1 MSFANSSRAQSNL
14 RADSG
19 KQYIRASASCSI
31 HIKLFDVVM
40 DAKLVWSLICSLI
53 TLEIFYGKPIN
64 VMLFSNIIRY
74 YYDCFKDSP
83 NTMTNRKSNFLKMS
97 INPKFIIPFPIINN
111 SILPLESHNTRII
124 HIASATNPYGRIEY
138 QYSFDMRAMD
148 FEQIQCYVDGGFE
161 NLPFK
166 TKFGKCSSFIEKMIQ
181 MSQNS
186 ANFNF
191 GLLLAKMNLTA
202 QVVEDIS
209 KSNSSAL
216 ASIDNSSALTLFQK
230 DASAPA
236 MSSFIPAKT
245 NPGGHWNL
253 GFKKRY

>member
-1 MSFANSSRAQSNL
+1 M
-14 RADSG
+14 
-19 KQYIRASASCSI
+19 
-31 HIKLFDVVM
+31 FDVVM
-40 DAKLVWSLICSLI
+40 DAKLVWSLISSLI

-64 VMLFSNIIRY
+64 AMLFSNIIRY
-74 YYDCFKDSP
+74 YYDCFKTSP
-83 NTMTNRKSNFLKMS
+83 NVMTNRKSNFRKMS

-148 FEQIQCYVDGGFE
+148 FEQIQCYVDGGFD

-181 MSQNS
+181 LSQNS

-209 KSNSSAL
+209 RSTSSAL
-216 ASIDNSSALTLFQK
+216 ASIDNSSALTLFQQ
-230 DASAPA
+230 DNGAPA

-245 NPGGHWNL
+245 SPSSHWNL